1 MSAAVPHPRPQA
13 EPAPRAGGAKGRSVG
28 AALLFGAAGAALVL
42 LAGGRTWA
50 EGTAAADIAQSAVSK
65 QVTGQDINGLPGAL
79 AVVGLATLVA
89 VFAVRGVWRTV
100 VAAVLTLCG
109 AGIVAG
115 AATGAFDT
123 SALEEKAAK
132 AQGLTSAA
140 VDHVSHT
147 PWPWVALTG
156 GVLVFLAGLLALR
169 HGRYWPAMSGRY
181 ERDGTPR
188 RAAPAPPP
196 TPNAPK
202 SSGRPSTAARTPP
215 ASPAERT
222 RLPPATAR
230 GRGRERRPGTRPTP
244 NSRHPRASGTMTMS
258 VLRARGRA
266 TATRSH
272 SHGG

>member
-1 MSAAVPHPRPQA
+1 MVTVSAAVPHPRPQA
-13 EPAPRAGGAKGRSVG
+13 EPAPRAGGARRHSVG

-100 VAAVLTLCG
+100 VAAVLALCG

-123 SALEEKAAK
+123 GALEEKAAK
-132 AQGLTSAA
+132 AQGLTSSA

-156 GVLVFLAGLLALR
+156 GVLLLLAGLLALR
-169 HGRYWPAMSGRY
+169 HGQHWPTMSGRY

-188 RAAPAPPP
+188 PRRARTAPDPERPEELWKALDRGEDPTGESDGAHP
-196 TPNAPK
+196 TPPGDSPGK
-202 SSGRPSTAARTPP
+202 RP
-215 ASPAERT
+215 
-222 RLPPATAR
+222 
-230 GRGRERRPGTRPTP
+230 
-244 NSRHPRASGTMTMS
+244 
-258 VLRARGRA
+258 
-266 TATRSH
+266 
-272 SHGG
+272 